1 MGMVMTM
8 LTVSDATIKKLQAD
22 PSALQAIFDAMGTER
37 DASQDE
43 GIEGDLDKAWHGL
56 HYLLTGTAADGEGPL
71 ASLLHGGVKIGDEE
85 YGYDV
90 PRAMT
95 ANEVQS
101 FHEALARMDVKTLRG
116 RYDPRAM
123 HKAEIYPQIWT
134 NEGEA
139 GFDYLIENLDI
150 LKKFTGAAVQRRMG
164 MLLALM

>member
-8 LTVSDATIKKLQAD
+8 LTVSDATIRKLQAD
-22 PSALQAIFDAMGTER
+22 PSELNAIFDAMGTER
-37 DASQDE
+37 DESQDE

-56 HYLLTGTAADGEGPL
+56 HFLLTGTAADGEGPL
-71 ASLLHGGVKIGDEE
+71 ASLLHGGVMIGDEE

-95 ANEVQS
+95 ANEVKA

-123 HKAEIYPQIWT
+123 HKADIYPQIWT
-134 NEGEA
+134 DEGEA
-139 GFDYLIENLDI
+139 GFDYLIENLEI
-150 LKKFTGAAVQRRMG
+150 LKKFTATAVQRRMG